1 MNDQRCAIGVIGMA
15 VMGQNL
21 ALNIARK
28 GYPTAV
34 FNRTTAVT
42 EHFYRERVHGE
53 PISPAMTLED
63 FVAFLEPP
71 RKVLLMVKA
80 GAAVDAFIEKLTS
93 LMQKGD
99 LVIDAGNSHFSDT
112 NRRLAEAEK
121 QGFLYLGTGV
131 SGGEAGALHGPS
143 IMPGGHERGYL
154 LAGPILEQAAAR
166 VEDGACCAYLGPG
179 SAGHFVKMVHNGIEY
194 AFMQALA
201 EGYDLLHKVGGLS
214 TPRCADI
221 FNDWSRRENL
231 ASYLTEITAAV
242 LSRLDDDTGKPLVDL
257 ILDQAEQKGTG
268 KWTSQ
273 TALDLGIPTPLIDQA
288 VRVRSLSSFGE
299 TRSAMSALYP
309 TPLPAA
315 SASPDQEEIVGDLEQ
330 ALFLAQVCAFSE
342 GFHLLQAASG
352 EFGYHLD
359 CATVARIWKGGC
371 IVRSALLPHIQRA
384 FSTLQPPLLVAD
396 PVLVPRVREALPA
409 LRKVITLAAQRGVPA
424 PCLGAALFSLDCW
437 GARFL
442 PTNLIQAQRD
452 YFGAHTFRRR
462 DKEGVFH
469 EKWEEIKGGET

>member
-1 MNDQRCAIGVIGMA
+1 MNQERCAIGVIGMA

-28 GYPTAV
+28 GFSTAV

-42 EHFYRERVHGE
+42 EKFHQERVQGE
-53 PISPAMTLED
+53 PVFPAKTMEE
-63 FVAFLEPP
+63 FVALLEPP

-80 GAAVDAFIEKLTS
+80 GEAVDAFIGKLI
-93 LMQKGD
+93 LLLQKGD
-99 LVIDAGNSHFSDT
+99 LLIDAGNSHFTDT
-112 NRRLAEAEK
+112 DRRIAEAEK
-121 QGFLYLGTGV
+121 QGFLFLGTGV

-154 LAGPILEQAAAR
+154 LAGPILEQAAAQ
-166 VEDGACCAYLGPG
+166 VDGGACCAYLGPR

-201 EGYDLLHKVGGLS
+201 EGYDLLHKVGGIS
-214 TPRCADI
+214 TSRCADI
-221 FNDWSRRENL
+221 FGEWNTRENL

-242 LSRLDDDTGKPLVDL
+242 LSHHDEDTGKPLVEL

-268 KWTSQ
+268 KWTTQ
-273 TALDLGIPTPLIDQA
+273 TALDLGVPTPLINQA
-288 VRVRSLSSFGE
+288 VMARSLSSYSGK
-299 TRSAMSALYP
+299 RKSLSSLYP
-309 TPLPAA
+309 TPLPV
-315 SASPDQEEIVGDLEQ
+315 SNDSPDKDELIKDLEQ

-342 GFHLLQAASG
+342 GFQLLESASG
-352 EFGYHLD
+352 EFGYGLD
-359 CATVARIWKGGC
+359 LSTVARIWKGGC
-371 IVRSALLPHIQRA
+371 IIRSALLPHIEHA
-384 FSTLQPPLLVAD
+384 YSKLHPPLLLAD
-396 PVLVPRVREALPA
+396 PVLVPRIREALPP
-409 LRKVITLAAQRGVPA
+409 LRKVVALAAHHGVPV
-424 PCLGAALFSLDCW
+424 PCLGAALFSLDSW
-437 GARFL
+437 GAGIL

-469 EKWEEIKGGET
+469 EQWEKGDEQ